1 MEPSGAKWSQVDPG
15 SLSLNSKQYQQS
27 SSPIIEPFF
36 CAAIAS
42 IGLRELVLLQTISI
56 FEESVSFDFENA
68 SEIFEI
74 GKT

>member
-1 MEPSGAKWSQVDPG
+1 MPYIGPLNTSGGCPKSDFDFDP
-15 SLSLNSKQYQQS
+15 LSHH
-27 SSPIIEPFF
+27 PTT
-36 CAAIAS
+36 
-42 IGLRELVLLQTISI
+42 GLRELVLLQTISI